1 MAEGATPPDA
11 LAPPPPPDAVLIV
24 IAVCGVSLSGPLM
37 AATVAPALAIA
48 FWRTALGGGLT
59 ALVVAV
65 RARRELRGLDRTQ
78 WGLACAAGGLLA
90 LHFATWVPSLNLTSV
105 AVATA
110 LVSTQP
116 LFVAAIMAWQGVRM
130 PTLAWVGI
138 VTAVIGVAMITGADV
153 SLSGRAVL
161 GDVLAL
167 LGGLFAAAYTVA
179 GARARGTI
187 SAPVYT
193 GICYCAC
200 AVALLVSCVVGRQ
213 ELLGFSANAW
223 TKIVAVTISAQLLGH
238 TLVNVVL
245 RTTSAAVVSIAL
257 LLETPGAALVAC
269 LWLGQRPPASA
280 WPGIVLL
287 LASMG
292 VVIAARDHR
301 APVEAI
307 E

>member
-1 MAEGATPPDA
+1 MADGVSPPEA
-11 LAPPPPPDAVLIV
+11 LAPPPPRDAVLIV
-24 IAVCGVSLSGPLM
+24 VALLGVSLSGPLM
-37 AATVAPALAIA
+37 AATMAPALAIA

-59 ALVVAV
+59 GLVVAV
-65 RARRELRGLDRTQ
+65 RARARRELRGLDRSQ
-78 WGLACAAGGLLA
+78 WRVSCLAGGFLA
-90 LHFATWVPSLNLTSV
+90 LNLTSV

-116 LFVAAIMAWQGVRM
+116 IFVAAIMRWQGVRM

-138 VTAVIGVAMITGADV
+138 VMAVVGVAMITGADV

-161 GDVLAL
+161 GDLLAI
-167 LGGLFAAAYTVA
+167 LGGLFAAAYTVV
-179 GARARGTI
+179 GGRARGTM

-200 AVALLVSCVVGRQ
+200 AVALFVACVVGRQ
-213 ELLGFSANAW
+213 ELVGFSANAW
-223 TKIVAVTISAQLLGH
+223 AKIVAVTISAQLLGH
-238 TLVNVVL
+238 TLFNVVL

-257 LLETPGAALVAC
+257 LLETPGAALVAYV
-269 LWLGQRPPASA
+269 WLGQQPPASA

-287 LASMG
+287 LASIG
-292 VVIAARDHR
+292 VVIAARDRR
-301 APVEAI
+301 APVEAV